1 MWQEFVKMDF
11 WKIISM
17 DILAHITIKESHTS
31 LSQST
36 KPFIRNVKRQPGPI
50 DTEVYANI

>member
-36 KPFIRNVKRQPGPI
+36 KPFTQNVKRQPGPI